1 MYKRTVGRPMSR
13 QQAIGQVIL
22 GERRPASPWT
32 HKFILV
38 SLFVIVCGCGG
49 VNLNSTN
56 TLYATPGSVTFGT
69 VAIGKSGAASVSL
82 QNRGIAPVVVSN
94 LNINEQSFSA
104 KGNTLPATIAPGAT
118 YKIAIQFNPAAS
130 GIANGQLS
138 VGTGTTSLGAT
149 KISLSGSGTPGIT
162 GLKCNLASVSAS
174 ATDSCS
180 VTLNA
185 AAPTGGLSVGL
196 SSSES
201 AVILPATVNVPANST
216 SVSFNASVSAVSAAQ
231 SATLTAS
238 ATGSSSSFALQLIP
252 GGPILSFNS
261 TGISFGTTAL
271 NTPVTQ
277 DLVLTASGNLPVSVT
292 SAALAGAGFTIPGA
306 TFPFTLN
313 PGQTATLHLQFNPKT
328 VGAATGQLTVNSNS
342 VVDNGAAIK
351 MSGTAVAYEVQLN
364 WNAPG
369 SDAVTGYKVYRAT
382 GASSTYQLLTSA
394 AVSET
399 SYTDTT
405 VQSGDVYD
413 YIVESV
419 DGSGGVSSPSNT
431 TTVAVP

>member
-1 MYKRTVGRPMSR
+1 M
-13 QQAIGQVIL
+13 GQGISQVVPSEK
-22 GERRPASPWT
+22 GPASPRT
-32 HKFILV
+32 QRFILL
-38 SLFVIVCGCGG
+38 SLLLGVCGCGG
-49 VNLNSTN
+49 VNLNGTN
-56 TLYATPGSVTFGT
+56 TLYATPSSVTFGT
-69 VAIGKSGAASVSL
+69 VAIGKSGTASVSL

-94 LNINEQSFSA
+94 LNVNEQSFSA

-118 YKIAIQFNPAAS
+118 YNLAIQFNPAAS
-130 GIANGQLS
+130 GTTNSQLL
-138 VGTGTTSLGAT
+138 VGTGTTSVGAT
-149 KISLSGSGTPGIT
+149 KISLTGSGTPGIT
-162 GLKCNLASVSAS
+162 GLKCNLSSVSAA

-185 AAPTGGLSVGL
+185 AATTGGLSVNL
-196 SSSES
+196 SSNDS
-201 AVILPATVNVPANST
+201 AVILPATVTVPANST
-216 SVSFNASVSAVSAAQ
+216 SVSFNASVSAFSAAQ

-238 ATGSSSSFALQLIP
+238 ATGSSSSFALQLVP

-277 DLVLTASGNLPVSVT
+277 DLVLTASGNLPLSVT
-292 SAALAGAGFTIPGA
+292 SAVLSGAGFTIPGA

-313 PGQTATLHLQFNPKT
+313 PGQTATLHLQFDPKT
-328 VGAATGQLTVNSNS
+328 VGAAAGQLTINSNS
-342 VVDNGAAIK
+342 VTNSGAAIS
-351 MSGTAVAYEVQLN
+351 MNGTAVVYEVQLN
-364 WNAPG
+364 WNAPN
-369 SDAVTGYKVYRAT
+369 SASITGYKVLRST
-382 GASSTYQLLTSA
+382 GGSSTYQLLNSSA
-394 AVSET
+394 VPDT

-419 DGSGGVSSPSNT
+419 DSSGSASSPSNT